1 MSEEPA
7 KKSGWGELGR
17 STAPEDRS
25 GPGPAA
31 TVYWTGSLEFGRFNL
46 DLSPPIQ
53 TGDTYITG
61 GSGGVLESYH
71 DAAKLSVWKSSGTPD
86 RNACA
91 TTLAKTPSRRSAACS
106 RAITSAVEPRRDA
119 CSGSTSPPP
128 GTRSPSGTS
137 EPPGGRSTWWCRHR

>member
-31 TVYWTGSLEFGRFNL
+31 TVYWTGSLGFGRFNL

-71 DAAKLSVWKSSGTPD
+71 DAGKLSVWKSSGTPD

-91 TTLAKTPSRRSAACS
+91 TTLAEGTKSYISGLLKSNHVRGRTAQGRVFRIDVTAAGDEV
-106 RAITSAVEPRRDA
+106 TVWEK
-119 CSGSTSPPP
+119 
-128 GTRSPSGTS
+128 
-137 EPPGGRSTWWCRHR
+137 